1 MNNIK
6 EVDDKNCKYCF
17 FDDMINVQNL
27 DPNKIKLN
35 ERSYK
40 NIFIYHNGYVKVKDL
55 SYAAINV
62 VNSSYFMI
70 NKTNMYPTFKRAMEV
85 KFDASSYC

>member
-17 FDDMINVQNL
+17 FDDMINVH
-27 DPNKIKLN
+27 
-35 ERSYK
+35 
-40 NIFIYHNGYVKVKDL
+40 FIYHNGYVKVKDL

-70 NKTNMYPTFKRAMEV
+70 NKTNMYPTFKKAMEV